1 MAETAQ
7 ERQENELE
15 ALKAI
20 FGAQL
25 ISTNECRKKGGGGDW
40 SPLECVLSLGPQ
52 QGSCGPQ
59 ESHAFINIRIVC
71 SADYPEKAPQL
82 FVQESKGLSTVQIS
96 KLQDDLKQLTEEN
109 RGEVVIYEVAHYIMT
124 YLHRYSRPGFES
136 FYDEMLARKRLQQ
149 QREADRRRAVENKKR
164 QEMIQEIQ
172 SKQEAMRLENTKRR
186 KNSFIESDSEDESQS
201 PRCKSESPT
210 KKTTQV
216 TAETKKTRETKVKEE
231 PIEKES
237 DSKDEEDFCPWTF
250 TSKGNSRIESEFQV
264 LKWLGEGAFGDVIKA
279 RNKLDGCLYAIKR
292 IKLSSTTNVL
302 YRKITR
308 EVKLLSRLNHEN
320 VVRYFN
326 SWIESAS
333 DSTESLRECS
343 PKSEESK
350 MVEMLPKKELTLE
363 WSVGNEG
370 DADASSDDSSDDE
383 CWITFMPGVD
393 DSSSS
398 ITDKSKS
405 SGREEQPSNGNEMND
420 GRETENGETR
430 EKTDETT
437 TTTNVTPLHFMY
449 IQMEFCEKSTLRNAI
464 DEGLYLEETRVWR
477 LLREIVEGL
486 SHIHGQGI
494 IHRDLKPVNIFIDC
508 DDHVKIGDFGLATSN
523 IFHSALKP
531 PGEQGLLV
539 GLATKTPA
547 ISSSTNMGTALTSH
561 TGQVG
566 TALYVAPELNTF
578 GVKASYDQKVDIYS
592 LGVIFFEMCY
602 HPVSTA
608 MERLKILTDLRQPDC
623 IFPSDFLEDKN
634 PEQAHVVRWL
644 LNHDACRRPSSQ
656 ELLQSPLIPP
666 PQLEDAQLQE
676 MVRHTLS
683 NPQSRAYKHLIA
695 ACFSQELSP
704 AQDVTFD
711 MSGGGACRGGAHAAQ
726 IELVS
731 EHVRAVLRQHGAL
744 YLPMPLLTPATV
756 AAESSVVRL
765 MSRWGGV
772 LAAPYDLRQSFAR
785 HLAQNALVTRIK
797 RYAIDRVYR
806 ERRVLGFHPRELYEC
821 AFDIVTPSSE
831 PATLA
836 AAEAELLFAAKQ
848 IVGTRSGSCFIRL
861 NHMCLVRAVLL
872 HCGID
877 YSSHE
882 KVCSLLAKTK
892 LQEGGSSSRA
902 SAESALIGSDLA
914 EQTVA
919 MLLSLLTKEDSY
931 ERLSAWL
938 RPLVQKKAK
947 SVCQQGL
954 LHLKQLIEYIG
965 LLGVEWS
972 VVVSLGLI
980 HDLRDYSGVVLQV
993 VWDQRGKHGRTERCV
1008 IAAGGR
1014 YDSMIHKLRQ
1024 SLELGL
1030 PPDGTQQHAAGISL
1044 SLDKLVSV
1052 LSSSVECGQKLEARR
1067 TVDVIVCAVGSTGES
1082 CAQRLKVL
1090 KELWA
1095 AGISCSSIDEAEN
1108 NNDDIQSVCFEMG
1121 ASFVVYLKD
1130 GGCRIRNLSKDLS
1143 RDKSQQDGW
1152 LSQSELVESLQRMMR
1167 ASLSSSNSSSSL
1179 RDSQTRAESRS
1190 FSEPSQPPV
1199 NVHFDVIDKTFNS
1212 AARRR
1217 LEIQVLNSVNGMLQ
1231 KLSGRARVEILVLSL
1246 ESEAVRLLASL
1257 TNVDRAEL
1265 DPSSAIKRFPRH
1277 KKYLERISERVQE
1290 LTNTVRR
1297 SSAPVLVFYS
1307 IIDNSFQTVL

>member
-1 MAETAQ
+1 
-7 ERQENELE
+7 
-15 ALKAI
+15 
-20 FGAQL
+20 
-25 ISTNECRKKGGGGDW
+25 
-40 SPLECVLSLGPQ
+40 
-52 QGSCGPQ
+52 
-59 ESHAFINIRIVC
+59 
-71 SADYPEKAPQL
+71 
-82 FVQESKGLSTVQIS
+82 
-96 KLQDDLKQLTEEN
+96 
-109 RGEVVIYEVAHYIMT
+109 
-124 YLHRYSRPGFES
+124 
-136 FYDEMLARKRLQQ
+136 
-149 QREADRRRAVENKKR
+149 
-164 QEMIQEIQ
+164 
-172 SKQEAMRLENTKRR
+172 
-186 KNSFIESDSEDESQS
+186 
-201 PRCKSESPT
+201 
-210 KKTTQV
+210 
-216 TAETKKTRETKVKEE
+216 
-231 PIEKES
+231 
-237 DSKDEEDFCPWTF
+237 
-250 TSKGNSRIESEFQV
+250 
-264 LKWLGEGAFGDVIKA
+264 
-279 RNKLDGCLYAIKR
+279 
-292 IKLSSTTNVL
+292 
-302 YRKITR
+302 
-308 EVKLLSRLNHEN
+308 
-320 VVRYFN
+320 
-326 SWIESAS
+326 
-333 DSTESLRECS
+333 
-343 PKSEESK
+343 
-350 MVEMLPKKELTLE
+350 MLPKKELTLD

-370 DADASSDDSSDDE
+370 VANASSDDDSSDDE

-398 ITDKSKS
+398 IAEESKS
-405 SGREEQPSNGNEMND
+405 SDKEEQPSNGD
-420 GRETENGETR
+420 GGRETANER
-430 EKTDETT
+430 EREQTDETT

-464 DEGLYLEETRVWR
+464 DEGLYLEEPRVWR

-523 IFHSALKP
+523 ILHSALKP
-531 PGEQGLLV
+531 GGEQGGLLV
-539 GLATKTPA
+539 GLATKSPA
-547 ISSSTNMGTALTSH
+547 VSSSAHAQMGTALTSH

-623 IFPSDFLEDKN
+623 IFPSDFLEDKK

-711 MSGGGACRGGAHAAQ
+711 MSPSVRGASHAAQ
-726 IELVS
+726 IELVA
-731 EHVRAVLRQHGAL
+731 ENVRTVLKQHGAVH
-744 YLPMPLLTPATV
+744 LPMPLLTPAASH
-756 AAESSVVRL
+756 AATGVVRL

-772 LAAPYDLRQSFAR
+772 LAAPYDLRQAFAR
-785 HLAQNALVTRIK
+785 HLAQNAFVARLK

-821 AFDIVTPSSE
+821 AFDIVTPSSA

-836 AAEAELLFAAKQ
+836 AAEAELLFAARQ

-861 NHMCLVRAVLL
+861 NHMCLVTAVLL

-882 KVCSLLAKTK
+882 RVCSLLAKTK
-892 LQEGGSSSRA
+892 LQEGGNNSRA

-919 MLLSLLTKEDSY
+919 MLISLLTKEDSY

-980 HDLRDYSGVVLQV
+980 HELRDYSGVVFQV
-993 VWDQRGKHGRTERCV
+993 VWDQRGKQGRTERCV

-1014 YDSMIHKLRQ
+1014 YDSMIHRLRH
-1024 SLELGL
+1024 SLQLGV
-1030 PPDGTQQHAAGISL
+1030 PPSGTEQHAAGISL
-1044 SLDKLVSV
+1044 SLDKLVAV
-1052 LSSSVECGQKLEARR
+1052 MTSSGQGDQCGHTHRQ
-1067 TVDVIVCAVGSTGES
+1067 TVAVVVCAVGNTGES
-1082 CAQRLKVL
+1082 CASGSTCSESCGRLGSAVL
-1090 KELWA
+1090 PSMKLRTTTMTCRACAWRWEPHLW
-1095 AGISCSSIDEAEN
+1095 
-1108 NNDDIQSVCFEMG
+1108 F
-1121 ASFVVYLKD
+1121 
-1130 GGCRIRNLSKDLS
+1130 
-1143 RDKSQQDGW
+1143 
-1152 LSQSELVESLQRMMR
+1152 
-1167 ASLSSSNSSSSL
+1167 
-1179 RDSQTRAESRS
+1179 T
-1190 FSEPSQPPV
+1190 
-1199 NVHFDVIDKTFNS
+1199 
-1212 AARRR
+1212 
-1217 LEIQVLNSVNGMLQ
+1217 
-1231 KLSGRARVEILVLSL
+1231 
-1246 ESEAVRLLASL
+1246 
-1257 TNVDRAEL
+1257 
-1265 DPSSAIKRFPRH
+1265 
-1277 KKYLERISERVQE
+1277 
-1290 LTNTVRR
+1290 
-1297 SSAPVLVFYS
+1297 
-1307 IIDNSFQTVL
+1307 